1 MHSSFGSWCPFLN
14 LPYGGMI
21 MMFLGV
27 ILIGLVV
34 YLLLRGNGQNDFA
47 FQQRNIEDPLE
58 VLKRRFA
65 EGSLSEDDFI
75 RMKNELNK

>member
-1 MHSSFGSWCPFLN
+1 MHSNFGSWCPLLN
-14 LPYGGMI
+14 LPYGGII

-34 YLLLRGNGQNDFA
+34 YLLLRGKGQNDFT
-47 FQQRNIEDPLE
+47 FQQRDFENPLD

-65 EGSLSEDDFI
+65 EGSISEEEFV